1 MGFVSVQMEVGMD
14 IDTGIGIDAD
24 RDTAEADAIMC
35 SHREWAAVGRP
46 GAVSHD
52 EFMAELLH
60 G

>member
-1 MGFVSVQMEVGMD
+1 MD
-14 IDTGIGIDAD
+14 IDTDTD
-24 RDTAEADAIMC
+24 RDTAEADAILR
-35 SHREWAAVGRP
+35 SYREWAAVGRP